1 MLLFIESCTIFVDD
15 ANPSFI
21 SILKQAVN
29 EDPDY
34 VTQIQ
39 YYKHNHPSVYDLQ
52 FLQQNMFVIPVV
64 FSKEHK
70 QMLAYSKELLE
81 YQNGMIAIHPKHNK
95 LIIALRTAVK
105 NGEDSLD
112 KEATSHDDCFDACR
126 LSLMFWC

>member
-1 MLLFIESCTIFVDD
+1 MLLFIESRTIFVDD

-52 FLQQNMFVIPVV
+52 FLQQNMFVIPVP
-64 FSKEHK
+64 FCTLQRNYGISKWIDG
-70 QMLAYSKELLE
+70 YS
-81 YQNGMIAIHPKHNK
+81 A
-95 LIIALRTAVK
+95 
-105 NGEDSLD
+105 
-112 KEATSHDDCFDACR
+112 
-126 LSLMFWC
+126 